1 MIDLAT
7 LTIERAH
14 QALSKKEYSV
24 RTLVDAYLSVIKE
37 KNPRINAY
45 LEIFDDIDVQVEK
58 AQARFDAGTATLLTG
73 IPLAIKD
80 NILIEGK
87 EVTASSKILSGYHAT
102 YDATVIKALK
112 EANAIFLGRTNM
124 DEFAMG
130 SSTETSAYGI
140 TRNPIDETRVPG
152 GSSGGSAAS
161 VAMHGALAAFGSET
175 CGSIRQPSAFCGLV
189 GLKPTYGALS
199 RYGLIAMGNSL
210 DQIGPMA
217 KTVGDV
223 EALYNATTAYDPKDS
238 TSVPMEKRAKKN
250 GEPRRIGVPVECF
263 QGEGFDPEV
272 LANFK
277 QTIDALRGAGYEIV
291 ELTLPLL
298 SYSLPIYYII
308 MPAEASTNLARF
320 DGMRYGFR
328 DKGAKDLFDMYAKSR
343 GQGFGREVRR
353 RILLG
358 TYILSHGYYDAYYA
372 KAVALRERVTKEI
385 NTTFES
391 VDIIATP
398 TAPTPPFKLGEKISD
413 PVAMYYS
420 DIFSAPA
427 NLSGAPAIALP
438 TGTTR
443 EGLPLSIQ
451 FTAPHW
457 QEENLFLLGKKLETL
472 RKSQAN

>member
-1 MIDLAT
+1 MIDLST
-7 LTIERAH
+7 LTIESAH

-45 LEIFDDIDVQVEK
+45 LEIFEDIDVQVEK

-457 QEENLFLLGKKLETL
+457 QEENLFILGKKLETL

>member
-1 MIDLAT
+1 MRLN
-7 LTIERAH
+7 
-14 QALSKKEYSV
+14 S
-24 RTLVDAYLSVIKE
+24 LVYLMRYLSVIKE

>member
-7 LTIERAH
+7 LTIEEAH
-14 QALSKKEYSV
+14 TALSQKKYTV
-24 RTLVDAYLSVIKE
+24 RELVDTYRAVITE
-37 KNPRINAY
+37 KNPRINAF
-45 LEIFDDIDVQVEK
+45 LEVFDDIDVQIEK
-58 AQARFDAGTATLLTG
+58 AQARFDAGTATMLTG

-102 YDATVIKALK
+102 YDATVIRMLK

-140 TRNPIDETRVPG
+140 TRNPVDETRVPG

-161 VAMHGALAAFGSET
+161 VAMHGALAALGSET

-189 GLKPTYGALS
+189 GLKPTYGAVS

-217 KTVGDV
+217 KSVADV
-223 EALYNATTAYDPKDS
+223 EVLHAAITSYDPKDS
-238 TSVPMEKRAKKN
+238 TSVALSKRKGKGGAPK
-250 GEPRRIGVPVECF
+250 RIGVPVECF
-263 QGEGFDPEV
+263 EGEGFDPEV

-277 QTIDALRGAGYEIV
+277 QSIDMLRGAGYEIV

-298 SYSLPIYYII
+298 SYSLPIYYIL

-328 DKGAKDLFDMYAKSR
+328 EKDSADLFDMYAKSR
-343 GQGFGREVRR
+343 GKGFGREVRR

-358 TYILSHGYYDAYYA
+358 TYILSHGYYDAYYS
-372 KAVALRERVTKEI
+372 KAVALRNRVSKEI
-385 NTTFES
+385 EKTFET

-438 TGTTR
+438 SGVTR
-443 EGLPLSIQ
+443 DGLPLSIQ
-451 FTAPHW
+451 LTAPHW
-457 QEENLFLLGKKLETL
+457 REDSLFTLGKQFETL
-472 RKSQAN
+472 RKSQER

>member
-1 MIDLAT
+1 MIDLST
-7 LTIERAH
+7 LTIASAH
-14 QALSKKEYSV
+14 DSLTKGEYTV
-24 RTLVDAYLSVIKE
+24 RELVDAYLSVIKE

-58 AQARFDAGTATLLTG
+58 AQARFADGTATTLTG

-87 EVTASSKILSGYHAT
+87 EVTASSKILSGYHAS
-102 YDATVIKALK
+102 YDATAITFLK
-112 EANAIFLGRTNM
+112 DANAIFLGRTNM

-140 TRNPIDETRVPG
+140 TRNPNDETRVPG
-152 GSSGGSAAS
+152 GSSGGSAAAVS
-161 VAMHGALAAFGSET
+161 MHGALAALGSET

-189 GLKPTYGALS
+189 GLKPTYGAIS

-217 KTVGDV
+217 KTTADV
-223 EALYNATTAYDPKDS
+223 ETLYSALISYDPKDS
-238 TSVPMEKRAKKN
+238 TSVELSNRKGKG
-250 GEPRRIGVPVECF
+250 GEPKRIGVPVECF

-277 QTIDALRGAGYEIV
+277 QTIDTLAGAGYEIV

-298 SYSLPIYYII
+298 SYSLPVYYII
-308 MPAEASTNLARF
+308 MPAEASTNLSRF

-328 DKGAKDLFDMYAKSR
+328 EKGAKDLFEMYTKSR

-358 TYILSHGYYDAYYA
+358 TYILSHGYYDAYYT
-372 KAVALRERVTKEI
+372 KAVALRNRIATEI
-385 NTTFES
+385 KKTFES

-427 NLSGAPAIALP
+427 NLSGAPAIAVP
-438 TGTTR
+438 TGKTNG
-443 EGLPLSIQ
+443 GLPLSIQ

-457 QEENLFLLGKKLETL
+457 REDALFSLGKKLESL
-472 RKSQAN
+472 QKPQKN

>member
-1 MIDLAT
+1 
-7 LTIERAH
+7 
-14 QALSKKEYSV
+14 
-24 RTLVDAYLSVIKE
+24 
-37 KNPRINAY
+37 
-45 LEIFDDIDVQVEK
+45 
-58 AQARFDAGTATLLTG
+58 
-73 IPLAIKD
+73 
-80 NILIEGK
+80 
-87 EVTASSKILSGYHAT
+87 
-102 YDATVIKALK
+102 
-112 EANAIFLGRTNM
+112 
-124 DEFAMG
+124 
-130 SSTETSAYGI
+130 
-140 TRNPIDETRVPG
+140 
-152 GSSGGSAAS
+152 
-161 VAMHGALAAFGSET
+161 
-175 CGSIRQPSAFCGLV
+175 
-189 GLKPTYGALS
+189 
-199 RYGLIAMGNSL
+199 
-210 DQIGPMA
+210 
-217 KTVGDV
+217 
-223 EALYNATTAYDPKDS
+223 
-238 TSVPMEKRAKKN
+238 
-250 GEPRRIGVPVECF
+250 
-263 QGEGFDPEV
+263 